1 MHGFER
7 TDDASSSS
15 RVGRETHPAVEEM
28 RAKER
33 AIVVRSFVR
42 SFDRASICR
51 YDDRPN
57 GDEND
62 GERGGDRGARAR
74 GLSYNMDIDGVRRV
88 SRMETRTSPY
98 SHTLYV

>member
-1 MHGFER
+1 M
-7 TDDASSSS
+7 DDASSSS

-62 GERGGDRGARAR
+62 ANGAATGAPARAVFPIIWT
-74 GLSYNMDIDGVRRV
+74 LMAFDVSLVWRR
-88 SRMETRTSPY
+88 TRL
-98 SHTLYV
+98 HTLILYTCEDYI